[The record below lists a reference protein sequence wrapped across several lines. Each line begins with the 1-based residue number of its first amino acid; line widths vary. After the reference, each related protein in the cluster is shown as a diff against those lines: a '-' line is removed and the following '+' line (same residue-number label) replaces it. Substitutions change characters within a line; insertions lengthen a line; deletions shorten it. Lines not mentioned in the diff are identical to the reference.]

1 MEGLGLSAPPP
12 FVDAGFVAFR
22 KSILTYL
29 SVYKVDDEDSLN
41 TPLIFSRLLLL
52 TILSVSK

>member
-1 MEGLGLSAPPP
+1 MEGLGLSGPPP
-12 FVDAGFVAFR
+12 LVDAGFVAFR